1 MANDVPM
8 FDDIPAF
15 DDLPDAA
22 SVQASGNV
30 PMFDDIPAFDDL
42 PEAEGAWTTAGRE
55 ALHSAVPAAAG
66 FVGMGA
72 GAKLGAA
79 AGAPLGPLGAAG
91 GAIVGGIGGMVAG
104 SMAAHVAQE
113 GALNAAGIDDS
124 EQRALNREANPK
136 SAFAG
141 QMAPALAGMSPVG
154 VGGGLARQAAIR
166 GTGAGVEAGFEAGQT
181 YLQGEEQ
188 SPARLAMAAAAGA
201 VLPAVNRAGAK
212 LTGLGERAAARMV
225 PGRPNQPANP
235 DAAAAHADVGDP
247 NAEVDVAGSALAEAP
262 PPPAGATTGNPQS
275 APTRSARTYEK
286 SDPFL
291 RAFDI
296 DQARG
301 ASDTLTQGDIDP
313 ATRVAITD
321 PDSPPVAPPIP
332 AQRPPGATRA
342 TPPQKVT
349 ADPTELS
356 LNDNAVPP
364 EPVVEPGFPKPGEPV
379 AVGENDAAPM
389 PADMPAKAAKA
400 IATSKGRSKKAPKNP
415 VLTPEEFARQTMR
428 DEGLPPAEVDKAVDA
443 AAAEKGE
450 TPSANER
457 LALKS
462 KLQAERTKAPFVA
475 EKPMPALK
483 GETPINDSITE
494 AQRKAGNYPKA
505 RAVDFGKPLKVET
518 HAGDKRRGTSPEG
531 EAWEVELP
539 YDYGYFNKTLGADK
553 DRIDFARPKDDAP
566 EKGDKH
572 FIIDQRNLAK
582 GGFDEHKVFTY
593 YKDEAA
599 ARAHYEKGFSDGR
612 GGERL
617 GAITEVT
624 RPELVKFL
632 ARHTKKRAASPFS
645 KEGFKTE
652 QSARPGVAKSA
663 KERVVV
669 KDLVAKLKAAGKTE
683 EVAKIEAM
691 PDEQLAKAVEGKR
704 LRKYGVGTGASA
716 GYAVEGLT
724 TADGKP
730 VTANTKKKA
739 QERSAAVAAVKDW
752 FNASTKKAAPDESN
766 GALVD
771 RLRKGVAQIVVD
783 GKPADAL
790 DFYKPTHMPREH
802 LWAREAK
809 RVLAK
814 PTPGNIKK
822 FREAERMLK
831 GSDEDVDNY
840 RGGNRIEADIARSR
854 RSGED
859 AIASAEAA
867 NVDASVNTVEDD
879 LISVIDAKKRAAK
892 FDVPHEEA
900 EAMVEPKPIKSKAD
914 LPAKAAKKEISVA
927 DSSLAKIDTKAID
940 TEVSA
945 AAAKRRA
952 EAAALVARKPKA
964 AAGESEGAASKV
976 RNIQVAD
983 PKEIERIM
991 AAANKA
997 AERGKKIDLEALPPE
1012 RDPSDKPKGP
1022 KDLFDKFISDER
1034 GSVDIGALVDDA
1046 KAAVAYVRNN
1056 LPRFRGPDAKVIEG
1070 VAQGMTDRAELA
1082 KYANTTQ
1089 GRVVRALHRALNE
1102 VDRIRRD
1109 ESGSLDINKLKAD
1122 LKAAMKRHEPKSY
1135 IAKTSKVPHSEY
1147 VRSLSD
1153 DLHKV
1158 DLADT
1163 MHRTALRKAWR
1174 AVPESFN
1181 NTQTQEKVYLLREKG
1196 GLSALTPEEQ
1206 VAYDTHLKDILK
1218 ENDEFVAAIRAIDPD
1233 RVGPDVLNHMMRIA
1247 KNDGAPKFSHIQ
1259 DPDDPTRPAGRAMS
1273 TTAVSA
1279 KTRKFVALERVSDGK
1294 RFVISPRDGG
1304 FTLWT
1309 RYKQQR
1315 VKDPKFA
1322 FKAGDP
1328 YKAGNVD
1335 YIMRDA
1341 YTPEIEKNALGDD
1354 KKPMRYY
1361 KNAMLSAYLANAQLG
1376 SMARHLVELHRISN
1390 TPEFKK
1396 LTTRNEGKAK
1406 DRGWEE
1412 TKLPN
1417 FRGTYMDP
1425 HLRYVFDDY
1434 HQAGDLAPQ
1443 ALRRLS
1449 QQVTKLLFWTP
1460 VAHIANVGA
1469 HWFVG
1474 RGWDWVTPK
1483 GTRSLFLDGAKAI
1496 RSVIAQ
1502 DETQQA
1508 LAKEGAGLIYGSVL
1522 NRHFVDQVFRAVGED
1537 MVRNKSKWGPI
1548 ADKIGVTSKQLF
1560 DAIYDTSAKF
1570 MWASNDVFITQ
1581 RVLELQRKGISMKQ
1595 AIIEAERDIPNYRI
1609 PTTLITE
1616 GEWGRILQRAAA
1628 DPAILAFGRYHYGVF
1643 NSFANIL
1650 KDGLGKDSSLGD
1662 RLDAVGKMFA
1672 MGILAFIAYPL
1683 WDKAI
1688 QWITGNK
1695 DARAHRRGPNAVA
1708 SHISDSLQGKA
1719 DIMKAMRSTTTLPPL
1734 TSTAVE
1740 TLLNRD
1746 FRGKQ
1751 IVEPGD
1757 VRAGA
1762 QGDIKRGARAAL
1774 QFGEHKL
1781 KGLVSPYSTLA
1792 NADKKGLMPW
1802 SAIRDSLLDVK
1813 NPSPKGVRYEKMI
1826 PIHTDRSA
1834 RSRFRQGGSGP
1845 IEKLYNR
1852 GAGYR

>member
-22 SVQASGNV
+22 SVQASGDV

-275 APTRSARTYEK
+275 APTRSERAYPK

-296 DQARG
+296 DQARAQG
-301 ASDTLTQGDIDP
+301 DTLTQGDIDP

-321 PDSPPVAPPIP
+321 PNSPPVAPTN
-332 AQRPPGATRA
+332 PPGWEAGSSATRGERPLPSVGKWA
-342 TPPQKVT
+342 ELPPGDNRADTPQAPMPPDAAALGT
-349 ADPTELS
+349 PEGPG
-356 LNDNAVPP
+356 AVRPG
-364 EPVVEPGFPKPGEPV
+364 VPGFPKPGDPL
-379 AVGENDAAPM
+379 AAGENDATRLPANMPEKARAAIEKSLGRQANKVAARNKKKTKARDLSDTTPLTREEQAGLDAVNAAYEAERGPFPSQEELHGHTRTEEPNLAPRGAGKPQLAVDNTM
-389 PADMPAKAAKA
+389 PA
-400 IATSKGRSKKAPKNP
+400 
-415 VLTPEEFARQTMR
+415 L
-428 DEGLPPAEVDKAVDA
+428 
-443 AAAEKGE
+443 KGE

-462 KLQAERTKAPFVA
+462 KLQAERTKAPLVA

-518 HAGDKRRGTSPEG
+518 HAGDKRRGKAPTG
-531 EAWEVELP
+531 EDWEVELP

-599 ARAHYEKGFSDGR
+599 ARAHYEAGFSDGK

-632 ARHTKKRAASPFS
+632 AKHTKKRAASPFS
-645 KEGFKTE
+645 KAGFETE
-652 QSARPGVAKSA
+652 QSARPGVAKPA

-669 KDLVAKLKAAGKTE
+669 KDLVEKLKAAGKTE

-704 LRKYGVGTGASA
+704 LRKYGVGTGTSA
-716 GYAVEGLT
+716 GYPVEGLT

-739 QERSAAVAAVKDW
+739 QERSAAVKSVKGW
-752 FNASTKKAAPDESN
+752 FEASTKAAKPDESD
-766 GALVD
+766 GALLD
-771 RLRKGVAQIVVD
+771 RLRKGAAHEAFD
-783 GKPADAL
+783 L
-790 DFYKPTHMPREH
+790 YKPTHMPREH

-859 AIASAEAA
+859 AVASAEAA

-914 LPAKAAKKEISVA
+914 LPVKAAKKTIDVA

-1034 GSVDIGALVDDA
+1034 GSVDIDA
-1046 KAAVAYVRNN
+1046 IARGVKA
-1056 LPRFRGPDAKVIEG
+1056 
-1070 VAQGMTDRAELA
+1070 
-1082 KYANTTQ
+1082 
-1089 GRVVRALHRALNE
+1089 
-1102 VDRIRRD
+1102 
-1109 ESGSLDINKLKAD
+1109 SL
-1122 LKAAMKRHEPKSY
+1122 KRHEPKSY

-1206 VAYDTHLKDILK
+1206 AAYDTHLKDILK